1 MNYWEGKVSQSH
13 RGHIFYYYE
22 SKLMAVRIGPWK
34 LQTRQFA
41 KSISRARHPS
51 RTGLKRFLPWLFGRL
66 LRRSGARS
74 KQCGY
79 CWRPES
85 HPSLGSCR

>member
-34 LQTRQFA
+34 L
-41 KSISRARHPS
+41 
-51 RTGLKRFLPWLFGRL
+51 
-66 LRRSGARS
+66 
-74 KQCGY
+74 
-79 CWRPES
+79 
-85 HPSLGSCR
+85 